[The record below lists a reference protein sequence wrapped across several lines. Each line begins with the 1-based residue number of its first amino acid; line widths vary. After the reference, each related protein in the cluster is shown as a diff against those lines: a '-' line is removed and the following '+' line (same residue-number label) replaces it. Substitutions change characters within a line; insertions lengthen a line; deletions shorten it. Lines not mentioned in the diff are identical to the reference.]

1 MENPHVKAARL
12 LAKIRALDSS
22 HWSNPSNSLALK
34 IHDLEREYS
43 ALTGRDCPEW
53 PRRLD
58 WQLSSKIRHESG
70 LTGRAAYDADCMAVP
85 LYHDGSA
92 RPSWESL
99 DGETRY
105 SWERPKPA

>member
-22 HWSNPSNSLALK
+22 HWSNPSNSLALQ

-58 WQLSSKIRHESG
+58 WKLSIKIRNESG
-70 LTGRAAYDADCMAVP
+70 LTGRAAYEADCMAVP

-92 RPSWESL
+92 RHKWSELDSVQQWSWNRL
-99 DGETRY
+99 
-105 SWERPKPA
+105 KPA